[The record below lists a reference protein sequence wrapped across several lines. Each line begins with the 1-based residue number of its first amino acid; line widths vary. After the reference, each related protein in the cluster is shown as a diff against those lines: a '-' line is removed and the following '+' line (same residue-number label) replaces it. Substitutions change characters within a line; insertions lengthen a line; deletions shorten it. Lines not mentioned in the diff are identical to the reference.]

1 MAPPTGPLNL
11 DVEAISG
18 ICGSISIACWVVV
31 FSPQIIENFRRR
43 SAEGLSIQFV
53 VVWLLGD
60 VFNILGAVLQG
71 VLPTMLIL
79 AIYYTIADIVL
90 MAQCFYYRGFTLRDD
105 VPTPPA
111 PISSSKAKRSG
122 DGNGHSVN
130 GADERT
136 ALLNGT
142 GTTNGNSNGASHST
156 NGTHERAEQSPYYHS
171 INEHDERRGSWTHL
185 SPAVPFVSGSTAEDE
200 ADTPSS
206 RRPTPRTT
214 LAQAAAFNS
223 FAILMVCAAG
233 VAGWWLSRRYN
244 GDNDHKKKHGE
255 QQDPLE
261 FNTLGQVFGW
271 LCAVFYLGSRLPQLL
286 LNWRRKSTEGV
297 SVLFFLFAC
306 LGNLTYVLSIL
317 TYEPDCG
324 RGGKGGHG
332 AHGGHGRLGK
342 DGCQPGEAGQIF
354 WQYLLVNLSWL
365 AGSAGTLLLDMSI
378 FVQFFVYSKGEEE
391 EEDEESASS
400 SSSDEEEGLNRVV
413 AQGVEEGE
421 DEEHEEEE
429 RWDLRPLLQ
438 RNHTGY

>member
-1 MAPPTGPLNL
+1 M
-11 DVEAISG
+11 
-18 ICGSISIACWVVV
+18 V

-60 VFNILGAVLQG
+60 IFNILGAVLQG

-105 VPTPPA
+105 VPTQPA
-111 PISSSKAKRSG
+111 PTTGSKTKRSG
-122 DGNGHSVN
+122 NGNGHGVN

-136 ALLNGT
+136 ALLNGN
-142 GTTNGNSNGASHST
+142 GATNGNSNGASHGT
-156 NGTHERAEQSPYYHS
+156 NGTHGHAEQSPYYHS

-185 SPAVPFVSGSTAEDE
+185 SPAVPFVSAEE
-200 ADTPSS
+200 ETDTTSS

-223 FAILMVCAAG
+223 FAVLMVCAAG

-244 GDNDHKKKHGE
+244 GDSHHGNDDNEHKKHG

-271 LCAVFYLGSRLPQLL
+271 LCAVLYLGSRLPQLL

-317 TYEPDCG
+317 AYEPDCG
-324 RGGKGGHG
+324 RGKGGHG
-332 AHGGHGRLGK
+332 RHSQ

-391 EEDEESASS
+391 EDEESASS
-400 SSSDEEEGLNRVV
+400 SSSDEEEGLNGVV
-413 AQGVEEGE
+413 AQGVEE

-429 RWDLRPLLQ
+429 RWDPRPLLQ